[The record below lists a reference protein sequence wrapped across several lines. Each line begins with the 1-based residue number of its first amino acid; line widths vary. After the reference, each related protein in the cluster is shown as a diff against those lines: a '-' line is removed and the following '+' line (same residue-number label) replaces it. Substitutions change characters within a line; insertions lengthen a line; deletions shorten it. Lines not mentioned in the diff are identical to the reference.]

1 MAQKKNQQM
10 MITVIAIV
18 VIIAGIF
25 FYNAQKPKVL
35 VADCKVHLGDFDWDS
50 ANVHTAIAS
59 YILDKGYDCEVQ
71 VTKGSTTPIMAAL
84 FDQQID
90 IITEVWRDNLVQ
102 LIEDNLSKGNIIEL
116 GINTPSSTQGFYV
129 DKPTADKYGLKHVD
143 DMKKPEIAKLFSDP
157 EAPGKG
163 RMTSCISGWTCY
175 TINLVKHKVY
185 GLDEYYTN
193 FDPGSGG
200 ALDAAIA
207 GAFKKKQP
215 VFSYYWTPTGLMGKV
230 DLVQLEEPKYD
241 ADCWNKMTK
250 VVEDIKANGPDV
262 YKETCACAYVDMAL
276 TKAASTKFANNAKNK
291 PIIDFIKAYSIPT
304 AAVNKSLAFYMDES
318 GGDME
323 ETAKN
328 FLSSNSSWES
338 WVPEEVVKKVKASL

>member
-1 MAQKKNQQM
+1 MKFLKKLFLS
-10 MITVIAIV
+10 IAFLAV
-18 VIIAGIF
+18 TTFGTTSANAG
-25 FYNAQKPKVL
+25 
-35 VADCKVHLGDFDWDS
+35 CKVHLGDFDWDS
-50 ANVHTAIAS
+50 ANIHTAIAG
-59 YILDKGYDCEVQ
+59 YIIEKGYGCTVES
-71 VTKGSTTPIMAAL
+71 TKGSTTPIMAAL

-102 LIEDNLSKGNIIEL
+102 LIEDNLAKGNIIEL
-116 GINTPSSTQGFYV
+116 GVNTPSSTQGFYV
-129 DKPTADKYGLKHVD
+129 DKPTADKYGLKHVN
-143 DMKKPEIAKLFSDP
+143 DMKSEKIAKLFADP

-185 GLDEYYTN
+185 GLDKYYTN

-207 GAFKKKQP
+207 GGFKKGKP

-230 DLVQLEEPKYD
+230 DLVKLEEPKYD
-241 ADCWNKMTK
+241 QACWDEMTK

-262 YKETCACAYVDMAL
+262 YKDTCACEYVNMSL
-276 TKAASTKFANNAKNK
+276 TKAASTKFANNAANK
-291 PIIDFIKAYSIPT
+291 PIIDFIKNYSIPT
-304 AAVNKSLAFYMDES
+304 ADVNKSLAFYMDES

-328 FLSSNSSWES
+328 FLSSNSMWES
-338 WVPEEVVKKVKASL
+338 WVPSDVASKVKASL